1 MQDRYAS
8 AYTFHPTRLEVDA
21 GINPISDFGAAYGS
35 GASIIC
41 VRTWVDRS
49 AEHLAGQR
57 FMQISGTSCA
67 RGIAAYLLFLSSS
80 SHEEIFFSRLS
91 ISARISA
98 RGLVLPAKNWTMAS
112 G

>member
-1 MQDRYAS
+1 VSQHNPTIPTMVTRSSRTS
-8 AYTFHPTRLEVDA
+8 AA
-21 GINPISDFGAAYGS
+21 
-35 GASIIC
+35 
-41 VRTWVDRS
+41 WVDRS